1 MVGFGKSEHLTKYH
15 QNALND
21 ELLDV
26 ILYYVEDI
34 CDDRL
39 KEMTLQA
46 QLYGFITSLAVSI
59 FIITVLVIFPIW
71 YSRISKAK
79 TEESAAKYTQIP
91 KNVKTNNSFNLSDS
105 IDEYK
110 NNGIEGK
117 HQLGSPNYTSS
128 NTKGFCNWIYY
139 LKLLYFTKW
148 ESLKSPKEKA
158 VFWDISEEDD
168 YSSYESIFELYAEA
182 TFAGNKHE
190 ESYKYALQKKQ
201 NCQDDQETQEE
212 QKVSYNCS
220 KGSNEVS
227 CSADTISDL
236 KRIAYLDCN
245 IVHKSH

>member
-110 NNGIEGK
+110 IMESKANINWEVLIILVLILKVFAIG
-117 HQLGSPNYTSS
+117 YT
-128 NTKGFCNWIYY
+128 T
-139 LKLLYFTKW
+139 
-148 ESLKSPKEKA
+148 
-158 VFWDISEEDD
+158 
-168 YSSYESIFELYAEA
+168 
-182 TFAGNKHE
+182 
-190 ESYKYALQKKQ
+190 
-201 NCQDDQETQEE
+201 
-212 QKVSYNCS
+212 
-220 KGSNEVS
+220 
-227 CSADTISDL
+227 
-236 KRIAYLDCN
+236 
-245 IVHKSH
+245 